1 MVCGFIL
8 NCEYT
13 SNIYRSD
20 ILYSSTWGLK
30 PRFPLLQQV
39 EDNNDSVGTLSRFAS
54 TPDWYSATLNAK
66 WFPSNPILLA
76 VVETMRRISRAL
88 GSPDLSR
95 QDRAA
100 ISYRIHLTEHTLLS
114 LHDGVSSSP
123 TSNVSIITR
132 DLSAAFSLAAL
143 LYFRISIRE
152 LPSTA
157 RMHVHLVHRIR
168 CILEP
173 SSSSTSSIIDYCN
186 CNKSLELLAWI
197 AFMGSAA
204 ESESHD
210 HRYFVGLLID
220 LYGMLGVQKKTQLQA
235 RLIGICWRE
244 GLCDECLCRLWD
256 EMELFLPSNGNTN
269 EP

>member
-8 NCEYT
+8 SYEYT

-123 TSNVSIITR
+123 GSNVSIITR
-132 DLSAAFSLAAL
+132 DLSVAFSLAAL

-168 CILEP
+168 CILES